1 VNFTGGKMK
10 NKGLK
15 MKRYSLFKEGYNNLH
30 EPTLTNVIGNL
41 TLKEAEIIKRVLEQE
56 TSNVYK
62 MEDDSELDLK
72 DYLGEKVIL
81 SKSPHILLNL
91 LKATLIWVFALTII
105 WLFYPLIRFWFENF
119 MR

>member
-1 VNFTGGKMK
+1 MK

-30 EPTLTNVIGNL
+30 EPILTNVIGNL

-62 MEDDSELDLK
+62 IEDNLK
-72 DYLGEKVIL
+72 
-81 SKSPHILLNL
+81 
-91 LKATLIWVFALTII
+91 LKGLIICGRA
-105 WLFYPLIRFWFENF
+105 
-119 MR
+119 